1 MPSPATSSPS
11 LPSSVPALGYAGLLP
26 FAAAT
31 LGSVLLDGEHRALS
45 LRALIAYGAVIL
57 SFLGAVHW
65 GLALRAAGGEASRAL
80 VVGVLPA
87 LAGWVAL
94 LLPDRHA
101 LALLLVGFGAFWL
114 YEHRVAG
121 EALLPHDYL
130 DLRRNLSLLVCG
142 LLAVAALFSG
152 A

>member
-65 GLALRAAGGEASRAL
+65 GLVLRATGGEASRAL
-80 VVGVLPA
+80 VVGVVPSLV
-87 LAGWVAL
+87 GWVAL

-114 YEHRVAG
+114 YEHRIAG
-121 EALLPHDYL
+121 EAQLPRDYL
-130 DLRRNLSLLVCG
+130 DLRRKLSLLVCS
-142 LLAVAALFSG
+142 LLAVASLFSG